1 MNDPTRAVPDMP
13 NYPPDEVRVNDP
25 FAVALGNASLLG
37 VGYLM
42 LRRRPLA
49 LAAVVVSVVLV
60 SRLVSTADSAYEVA
74 VLVWWV
80 AVVGHGWFLAR
91 RGGGGGGGRG
101 SARGRRLVAL
111 GVTLPVLLA
120 VGLLRFD
127 ASRIGQ
133 SVTDARERGDCAGVL
148 SAQDEV
154 WFGHR
159 IADAPLSARGDD
171 VVRACDRLRTARTDL
186 ATALSGDTD
195 ALKQG
200 FGTLASV
207 LAEPGNE
214 KTVET
219 TLDGFLRGL
228 PTKDSCETVTVTDWL
243 HDRRRSDDV
252 LDRSAGTAERTAP
265 GALVG
270 CGDDLMADDS
280 WEQARTH
287 YQQLLDRYPDD
298 ELADRARK
306 GARKATLSIELANVR
321 NLLSGGTDTQ
331 PEYCSHPAK
340 YSGAK
345 PVGKGT
351 NRALFYASDEY
362 SIASDYPKRFPGSW
376 KAGDADDAVLVVC
389 MGEETHGPSVET
401 CPYESESSGALSYVS
416 FHKIEIPVKVYEMR
430 TGKLI
435 ADRTVRIGGTSCP
448 SVFYA
453 EAGSDPGPRYV
464 DASKSDVNAAFRPL
478 VVR

>member
-1 MNDPTRAVPDMP
+1 MNDHTQAVPAMP
-13 NYPPDEVRVNDP
+13 TSAPDTVRAHDP
-25 FAVALGNASLLG
+25 LAVALGNASLLG

-42 LRRRPLA
+42 LRRLRLA
-49 LAAVVVSVVLV
+49 LAAVVVTVVLV
-60 SRLVSTADSAYEVA
+60 SRLVATADAAYEVA

-91 RGGGGGGGRG
+91 RGGGRG
-101 SARGRRLVAL
+101 PARGRRLVAL
-111 GVTLPVLLA
+111 GVTLPVLLT

-127 ASRIGQ
+127 AARIGQ

-159 IADAPLSARGDD
+159 VADAPLSARGDD
-171 VVRACDRLRTARTDL
+171 VVRACDRLRTARAEL
-186 ATALSGDTD
+186 ATALAGDTE
-195 ALKQG
+195 ALKRG

-207 LAEPGNE
+207 LAEPGNA

-228 PTKDSCETVTVTDWL
+228 PTKDPCETVTVTDWL
-243 HDRRRSDDV
+243 HGRVRSDDV
-252 LDRSAGTAERTAP
+252 LDRSADTVERTAP
-265 GALVG
+265 AALVG
-270 CGDDLMADDS
+270 CGDDLMANDS
-280 WEQARTH
+280 WEPARTH
-287 YQQLLDRYPDD
+287 YEQLLDRYPDH

-321 NLLSGGTDTQ
+321 NLLSAEADTQ
-331 PEYCSHPAK
+331 PEYCTHPAK

-351 NRALFYASDEY
+351 NRALFYAADGY
-362 SIASDYPKRFPGSW
+362 SIAADYPKRFPGSW
-376 KAGDADDAVLVVC
+376 KAGDAADATLVVC
-389 MGEETHGPSVET
+389 MGEERFGPSVET
-401 CPYESESSGALSYVS
+401 CPYESRSSGTLSYVS
-416 FHKIEIPVKVYEMR
+416 FHKIEIPVKVYELR
-430 TGKLI
+430 TGKVV
-435 ADRTVRIGGTSCP
+435 ADRTLQIGGTSCP
-448 SVFYA
+448 SVVYA
-453 EAGSDPGPRYV
+453 EEGTSPGPMFV
-464 DASKSDVNAAFRPL
+464 KASKSAVSAAFRPL

>member
-1 MNDPTRAVPDMP
+1 MNDQTPAVPAMP
-13 NYPPDEVRVNDP
+13 NVAPDDVRPHDP
-25 FAVALGNASLLG
+25 LAVALCNASLLG

-42 LRRRPLA
+42 LRRRRLA
-49 LAAVVVSVVLV
+49 LAAVVVTVVLV
-60 SRLVSTADSAYEVA
+60 SQVVSKADSAYEVA

-80 AVVGHGWFLAR
+80 VVIGHGWFLAR
-91 RGGGGGGGRG
+91 RVGGEGGGRAR
-101 SARGRRLVAL
+101 ARGRRLVAL

-127 ASRIGQ
+127 AARIGQ
-133 SVTDARERGDCAGVL
+133 SVSDARERGDCAGVL
-148 SAQDEV
+148 SAQGEV

-171 VVRACDRLRTARTDL
+171 VVRACERLRTARTEL
-186 ATALSGDTD
+186 ATALTGDTD
-195 ALKQG
+195 ALKHG

-207 LAEPGNE
+207 LAQPGNE

-219 TLDGFLRGL
+219 ALDGFLRGL
-228 PTKDSCETVTVTDWL
+228 PTKDSCDTVTVTDWL
-243 HDRRRSDDV
+243 HDRGSSDDV
-252 LDRSAGTAERTAP
+252 LDRSADTAERTAP
-265 GALVG
+265 AALMG

-280 WEQARTH
+280 WDQARTH

-298 ELADRARK
+298 DLADRARK
-306 GARKATLSIELANVR
+306 GARQATLRIELANVR

-331 PEYCSHPAK
+331 PEYCSSPAK

-362 SIASDYPKRFPGSW
+362 GIASDYPKRFPGSW
-376 KAGDADDAVLVVC
+376 KAGDAADAVLVVC
-389 MGEETHGPSVET
+389 MGEDTYGPSVET
-401 CPYESESSGALSYVS
+401 CPYESESSGVLSYVS
-416 FHKIEIPVKVYEMR
+416 FHKIEIPVKVYELR

-435 ADRTVRIGGTSCP
+435 ADRKIQIGGTSCP
-448 SVFYA
+448 SVVYA
-453 EAGSDPGPRYV
+453 EEGSDPGPRYV
-464 DASKSDVNAAFRPL
+464 KASKSDVNAAFRPL